1 MSISGISSLA
11 GISETANS
19 GSTIAGNFDTF
30 LQLLTT
36 QLQNQN
42 PLDPLDT
49 NQFTQQLVQFTEV
62 EQSLK
67 TNEQL
72 STLLSFQSAA
82 TATAAVSYIGT
93 NIRAEGTTSELE
105 NGSAV
110 WTYNLAVPAPNS
122 QVTIRDEAG
131 KIVFSEKTQLQA
143 GEQNIT
149 WDGSTTEGTTA
160 PDGLYNIT
168 IDARDANDLNLT
180 ITTSTTGKVDSVDL
194 SETEPVLLIG
204 SKRIKLSSVTFIEG
218 S

>member
-1 MSISGISSLA
+1 MAIAGLNSLA
-11 GISETANS
+11 NIGETTNNR
-19 GSTIAGNFDTF
+19 STIASNFDTF

-67 TNEQL
+67 ANEQL
-72 STLLSFQSAA
+72 ATLLSFQSAN

-93 NIRAEGTTSELE
+93 NIKAEGTTAELQ

-110 WTYNLAVPAPNS
+110 WSYDLAAPAPNS
-122 QVTIRDEAG
+122 QVTIRDQAG
-131 KIVFSEKTQLQA
+131 KIVYSEETPLQE
-143 GEQNIT
+143 GKQDIT
-149 WDGSTTEGTTA
+149 WDGRTTDGGTA
-160 PDGLYNIT
+160 PPGLYNIT
-168 IDARDANDLNLT
+168 IDARDANDNNIT
-180 ITTSTTGKVDSVDL
+180 IKTSVSGKVDGVDL
-194 SETEPVLLIG
+194 SEAEPVLLVG
-204 SKRIKLSSVTFIEG
+204 SKRIKLSSVTFING